1 MKPVFR
7 LSLTLALA
15 LLMLL
20 GAACGTKSPEAHTKI
35 ISPETVDLIGTWVA
49 VDGEGMDY
57 SIDAMKRKSIT
68 IYRNYKDDETELLY
82 YEQLFSSGSFGH
94 VALGEDGSVIFRE
107 LKAENEAKKTYLT
120 FDYSFDD
127 AKSCHEN
134 VYNLFVKYNF
144 RLDGQELSV
153 MDGYYEQNIKDMLVL
168 HYTGY
173 KQDSPVQ
180 KTPIDTTLKLEK
192 ALPIMLGDHDTLN
205 FAGVWNDNVGNK
217 WIFTVEDEPYHKMK
231 LKMIS
236 ADGEAF
242 TDTFSSMYLDL
253 NENGEPMLAY
263 QFTMNPVNKK
273 SGRFYIK
280 VTDLIFKGNEIVIKT
295 DSEELVLKPEG

>member
-20 GAACGTKSPEAHTKI
+20 GVACGTKNTETHTKNV
-35 ISPETVDLIGTWVA
+35 SPKAVDLIGTWLV
-49 VDGEGMDY
+49 VGGNGTDY
-57 SIDAMKRKSIT
+57 SIDSMDGNYIT

-82 YEQLFSSGSFGH
+82 YERLFSYGSFGH
-94 VALGEDGSVIFRE
+94 VEIGEDGSVVFRE
-107 LKAENEAKKTYLT
+107 LKAEKEAKKTYLT
-120 FDYSFDD
+120 FDYSFED
-127 AKSCHEN
+127 AKSPHDN
-134 VYNLFVKYNF
+134 VFDQFVKHFYGF
-144 RLDGQELSV
+144 SDQTRLIMS
-153 MDGYYEQNIKDMLVL
+153 GYYDQDKKDVLVL

-173 KQDSPVQ
+173 TQDSPVQ

-192 ALPIMLGDHDTLN
+192 VLPVMLNGYDVLN

-217 WIFTVEDEPYHKMK
+217 WIFTVEDESSHKMK

-242 TDTFSSMYLDL
+242 TDTFSFISLKMD
-253 NENGEPMLAY
+253 ENGKPKLMRLFA
-263 QFTMNPVNKK
+263 MNPDSKK
-273 SGRFYIK
+273 SKTFYFEVK
-280 VTDLIFKGNEIVIKT
+280 DLIFKGNEIVIRT